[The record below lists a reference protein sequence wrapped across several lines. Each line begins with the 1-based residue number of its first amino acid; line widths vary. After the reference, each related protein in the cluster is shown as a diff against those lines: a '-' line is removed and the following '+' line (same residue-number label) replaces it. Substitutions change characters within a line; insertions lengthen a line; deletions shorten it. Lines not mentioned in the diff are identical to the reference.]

1 MEDFEPDIY
10 RSMSQMLEMPESE
23 VVDLELTFTASLTS
37 MFGETEEVE
46 LIQDGK
52 NIKITADN
60 RHQYVDSYADFLLN
74 KSIEKSVSY
83 ICIGSYC

>member
-1 MEDFEPDIY
+1 
-10 RSMSQMLEMPESE
+10 MSQMLEMPESE

-74 KSIEKSVSY
+74 KSIEKSVYY